1 MQTPALAEA
10 HKVFLMDRRG
20 HGRTPDTDAPFS
32 YDDMAAETVDF
43 LEQVVGSPAALVGW
57 SDGGIVALHLSLGRP
72 DLVRRQVLIG
82 TNFHYDGLVPA
93 FDMGDDPDAEH
104 VAMFKALYE
113 AVAVDPSHWP
123 VFFTKTM
130 AMWREQPTL
139 TVEDIARIPV
149 PTLVLAGDD
158 EPIRLDHTAALYEA
172 LPEGQLAIVP
182 GTSHVLT
189 LEKPDLVNRLL
200 LEFLAE
206 TGPPATM
213 VPIRRA
219 NS

>member
-1 MQTPALAEA
+1 
-10 HKVFLMDRRG
+10 
-20 HGRTPDTDAPFS
+20 
-32 YDDMAAETVDF
+32 
-43 LEQVVGSPAALVGW
+43 
-57 SDGGIVALHLSLGRP
+57 
-72 DLVRRQVLIG
+72 
-82 TNFHYDGLVPA
+82 
-93 FDMGDDPDAEH
+93 
-104 VAMFKALYE
+104 
-113 AVAVDPSHWP
+113 VDPSHWP